1 MLDTAAE
8 SAREQVKITSIK
20 AMRVGQRTW
29 IKIETDQGFVGYGPG
44 GPSGVVARDVIANL
58 QNGRLPHLGLI
69 GKDPLAIQVHH
80 HNMFYGYPQRGR
92 QMKVLSGIDMALWD
106 LAGKIL
112 NQPVSVLLG
121 GNFRDKIQ
129 LYSHCG
135 GGDFLSREEWRDRA
149 QKMKESRL
157 GFKAFKIDIHHVL
170 GIPMQQ
176 YVPSI
181 GPREARNVHRAY
193 ELAREELGDD
203 IDIIVHCHNELDVP
217 SAIKVAQAIEPI
229 KPLFYEDPIAPGY
242 SEGWMALRRATN
254 LPIMTGEN
262 LALAEQALPFLQ
274 HQAVDVLQPDLINA
288 GGITGTRTIAEIA
301 ALYRIPVCLHNVGGL
316 GLNMASQQWSAAVF
330 NCPLMESRGD
340 SDRADEAASNTPVIK
355 DGFMEVS
362 TLPGLGLD
370 LNQEYMKQA
379 RNEGEPWWGDD

>member
-1 MLDTAAE
+1 MLGSVAD
-8 SAREQVKITSIK
+8 SVREQVKITNIK
-20 AMRVGQRTW
+20 AMQVGANTW
-29 IKIETDQGFVGYGPG
+29 IKIETDRGYEGYGPS
-44 GPSGVVARDVIANL
+44 GPSGVIARDVIDHL
-58 QNGRLPHLGLI
+58 HTGRLPHLGLI
-69 GKDPLAIQVHH
+69 GKDPLTIQVHH

-121 GNFRDKIQ
+121 GNFRDRIK

-149 QKMKESRL
+149 QKMKENRL
-157 GFKAFKIDIHHVL
+157 GIKAFKIDIHHVL
-170 GIPMQQ
+170 GVPMQQ
-176 YVPSI
+176 YSTSI
-181 GPREARNVHRAY
+181 GPQEARNVARAY

-217 SAIKVAQAIEPI
+217 SAIKVAQAVEPI
-229 KPLFYEDPIAPGY
+229 NPLFYEDPIAPRF

-262 LALAEQALPFLQ
+262 LALAEDALPFLQ
-274 HQAVDVLQPDLINA
+274 HQAVDVLQPDLINS
-288 GGITGTRTIAEIA
+288 GGITGTRTIAELA
-301 ALYRIPVCLHNVGGL
+301 ALYRIPVCLHNVSGL

-330 NCPLMESRGD
+330 NCPLMESRSN
-340 SDRADEAASNTPVIK
+340 SDQAPEAASNAPIVQ
-355 DGFMEVS
+355 DGYMDVS
-362 TLPGLGLD
+362 TKSGLGID
-370 LNQEYMKQA
+370 LNQEYMKEA

>member
-1 MLDTAAE
+1 MLETAAE
-8 SAREQVKITSIK
+8 SVREQVKITSIK
-20 AMRVGQRTW
+20 AMTVGQRTW

-44 GPSGVVARDVIANL
+44 GPSGVIARDVIDNL
-58 QNGRLPHLGLI
+58 HNGRLPHLGLI

-80 HNMFYGYPQRGR
+80 HNMFYGFPQRGR

-170 GIPMQQ
+170 GMPMQQ
-176 YVPSI
+176 YAPSI
-181 GPREARNVHRAY
+181 GPREARNVARAY

-203 IDIIVHCHNELDVP
+203 IDIIVHCHSELDVP
-217 SAIKVAQAIEPI
+217 TAIKVAQAVEPI
-229 KPLFYEDPIAPGY
+229 KPLFYEDPIAAAY
-242 SEGWMALRRATN
+242 SEGWMALRRATH

-262 LALAEQALPFLQ
+262 LALAEQVLPFLQ
-274 HQAVDVLQPDLINA
+274 NQAVNHLQPDLINA
-288 GGITGTRTIAEIA
+288 GGITGTRTIAELA
-301 ALYRIPVCLHNVGGL
+301 ALYRIPVSLHNVGGL

-340 SDRADEAASNTPVIK
+340 SDQAPEALSNTPVIK
-355 DGFMEVS
+355 DGYMDVS
-362 TLPGLGLD
+362 TMPGLGLD
-370 LNQEYMKQA
+370 LNQEYMKEA

>member
-1 MLDTAAE
+1 MLD
-8 SAREQVKITSIK
+8 SAREKVKITNIK
-20 AMRVGQRTW
+20 AMQVGPNTW
-29 IKIETDQGFVGYGPG
+29 IKIETDLGYVGYGPS
-44 GPSGVVARDVIANL
+44 GPSGVIARDVIDNL
-58 QNGRLPHLGLI
+58 HTGRLPHLGLI

-80 HNMFYGYPQRGR
+80 HNMFYAFPQRGR

-121 GNFRDKIQ
+121 GNFRDRIQ

-149 QKMKESRL
+149 QLMKENRL
-157 GFKAFKIDIHHVL
+157 GIKAFKIDIHHVL
-170 GIPMQQ
+170 GGPMQQ
-176 YVPSI
+176 YAPSI
-181 GPREARNVHRAY
+181 GPREARHVNRAY
-193 ELAREELGDD
+193 ELAREELGDE

-217 SAIKVAQAIEPI
+217 SAIKVAEAVEPI
-229 KPLFYEDPIAPGY
+229 KPLFYEDPIAPGF

-262 LALAEQALPFLQ
+262 IALADDALPFLQ
-274 HQAVDVLQPDLINA
+274 HQAVDVLQPDLINS
-288 GGITGTRTIAEIA
+288 GGITGTRVIAELA
-301 ALYRIPVCLHNVGGL
+301 ALYRIPVCLHNVSGL

-330 NCPLMESRGD
+330 NCPLMESRSN
-340 SDRADEAASNTPVIK
+340 SDQAPEAASNAPVVN

-362 TLPGLGLD
+362 TMPGLGID
-370 LNQEYMKQA
+370 LNQEYMKEA
-379 RNEGEPWWGDD
+379 RNEGEPWWGE